1 MAKINRWLRRARGV
15 IGMGATWAVAW
26 ALFGIGVG
34 VTSLLT
40 PFLPWD
46 AFFRVYDAP
55 LPTLAIPGFIGGCLF
70 SVVVMV
76 AERHRR
82 VEELSMARVA
92 GWGGLGGFLVS
103 LLPAALVN
111 GDLGTAAVGVGI
123 LPLTAMIA
131 VPLTLV
137 SAGSAALSLKLARRA
152 TAADKLL
159 EEPRSN
165 SVRNLL

>member
-1 MAKINRWLRRARGV
+1 MANINKWLRRARGV
-15 IGMGATWAVAW
+15 IGMGATWAVGW
-26 ALFGIGVG
+26 AAFGVMLGAS
-34 VTSLLT
+34 SLLL
-40 PFLPWD
+40 PWLPWD
-46 AFFRVYDAP
+46 AFFAVYDAP

-70 SVVVMV
+70 SIVLMI
-76 AERHRR
+76 AERKRR
-82 VEELSMARVA
+82 FEELSMGRFAA
-92 GWGGLGGFLVS
+92 WGALGGFVLS

-111 GDLGTAAVGVGI
+111 SDLGTAASGLSM

-152 TAADKLL
+152 KVNDKLL
-159 EEPRSN
+159 EEPQSN